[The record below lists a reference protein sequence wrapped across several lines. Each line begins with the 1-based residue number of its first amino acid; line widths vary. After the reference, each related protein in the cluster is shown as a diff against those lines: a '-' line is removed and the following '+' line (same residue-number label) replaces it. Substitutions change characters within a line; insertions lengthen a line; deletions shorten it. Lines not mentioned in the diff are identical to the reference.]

1 MHVAGLG
8 KPQRE
13 GAGAGEQVGH
23 ALGFFQMPGHQV
35 AHHLFGRLACL
46 HEAARRRVDDHPAEL
61 ELRRL
66 LLDQDLAV
74 EGQPRDARF
83 RPHRLDDPQPV
94 RLGKLERRVCCE
106 VKPGRGVEHR
116 EAERLLADR
125 HRRGQ
130 SSQRRQCLVDPL
142 RGNHAGLDV
151 NDVMALRPVEAE
163 ERALV
168 GAPRGKHH
176 PPPRVWFTGHQR
188 RNLGRNVAAFQRRHH
203 QPALP
208 VL

>member
-1 MHVAGLG
+1 LTIT
-8 KPQRE
+8 R
-13 GAGAGEQVGH
+13 
-23 ALGFFQMPGHQV
+23 
-35 AHHLFGRLACL
+35 
-46 HEAARRRVDDHPAEL
+46 AEL

-130 SSQRRQCLVDPL
+130 SSQRRKRLVDPL
-142 RGNHAGLDV
+142 RGDHAGLDV

-163 ERALV
+163 DRALV

-176 PPPRVWFTGHQR
+176 PPPGVWLTGHQR
-188 RNLGRNVAAFQRRHH
+188 RNLGPNVAAFQCGHH

-208 VL
+208 GTVDLVGHMLQRAAAASCVLAVRSEMRAGRFTLSGEGSSTAISVPRGFSRPRH

>member
-94 RLGKLERRVCCE
+94 GFASLNGASAARSSPGAASSTERRNGSLPTATAVASRLSA
-106 VKPGRGVEHR
+106 GSAWLIRS
-116 EAERLLADR
+116 EATT
-125 HRRGQ
+125 Q
-130 SSQRRQCLVDPL
+130 VS
-142 RGNHAGLDV
+142 
-151 NDVMALRPVEAE
+151 
-163 ERALV
+163 
-168 GAPRGKHH
+168 
-176 PPPRVWFTGHQR
+176 T
-188 RNLGRNVAAFQRRHH
+188 
-203 QPALP
+203 
-208 VL
+208 